1 MISDDGDTEQ
11 QRIGRDRGDGNDD
24 AERSELRRDGHVRI
38 LPRRDERSVPR
49 RRHPM
54 AHPKKIVQPDDLP
67 VRKTHSQVVTVAG
80 GTLVFVAGM
89 TSRSEKDASP
99 VHPGDMRAQVRQV
112 CQNIGRALRS
122 VGADFSDVVKTTTFT
137 TDVEEYH
144 RVADERFKYFTR
156 DLPTSALIGVQ
167 RLSAPELMVEIEAM
181 AVIPARGARATPTR
195 RKRRR

>member
-1 MISDDGDTEQ
+1 
-11 QRIGRDRGDGNDD
+11 
-24 AERSELRRDGHVRI
+24 
-38 LPRRDERSVPR
+38 
-49 RRHPM
+49 M
-54 AHPKKIVQPDDLP
+54 AHPKKIVQPADLP

-89 TSRSEKDASP
+89 TSRSEKDAVP

-122 VGADFSDVVKTTTFT
+122 VGADFSDVVKTTT
-137 TDVEEYH
+137 DVEEYH

-156 DLPTSALIGVQ
+156 DLPTSALIGVK

-181 AVIPARGARATPTR
+181 AVIPAGRNGATR
-195 RKRRR
+195 RPARRRKTRREGRKS